1 MGSQKKKKAYL
12 LYSHECR
19 KIFKSHDVEFEEIEG
34 HEWVTVDS
42 DSDDEGVLDA
52 PNTGNGDPEE
62 EHTVDAPSTPVEE
75 VDHQEVQKTT
85 PNTHTHSSGTQP
97 TPLCHSTCS
106 NKGIP
111 PIQPDEDPKLAQG
124 SRPSVKKM
132 ETPGTQDQVG
142 SSVGANRDNNREPLL
157 HVVDDDI
164 RAVYLAADTP
174 QMYQEAMRHSNANG
188 RVEAVTEEYNNLH
201 CKGIFDEVKAPLD
214 TYVSMRGN
222 WCSLRRSV
230 LLGK

>member
-1 MGSQKKKKAYL
+1 MHHRVCPHWVCRRKKAYL

-19 KIFKSHDVEFEEIEG
+19 KIFESCDVEFEEIEG
-34 HEWVTVDS
+34 CEWVTVDS

-52 PNTGNGDPEE
+52 PNTGNSDPEG

-97 TPLCHSTCS
+97 THPSSTQPAPLHCSTHS

-111 PIQPDEDPKLAQG
+111 PIWPDEDPKLAQG

-132 ETPGTQDQVG
+132 V
-142 SSVGANRDNNREPLL
+142 
-157 HVVDDDI
+157 
-164 RAVYLAADTP
+164 
-174 QMYQEAMRHSNANG
+174 
-188 RVEAVTEEYNNLH
+188 
-201 CKGIFDEVKAPLD
+201 
-214 TYVSMRGN
+214 
-222 WCSLRRSV
+222 
-230 LLGK
+230 